1 MIISLVASAICT
13 PSKKEIQ
20 SNMKK
25 FIEEIKTYK
34 YNGDNL
40 LIRKFLDTIQNNNN
54 LQLEYKYTQID
65 IDQFKDKLKNAL
77 ITVIRK

>member
-1 MIISLVASAICT
+1 
-13 PSKKEIQ
+13 
-20 SNMKK
+20 MKK